1 MFRFHHDKDGV
12 NDNAHAAK
20 AAGAKP
26 ENAGPDFTFVKAVQ
40 AEVAQQNAKGES
52 NPLVVFTL
60 SGHKNSFVLG
70 KPNIEKCVALK
81 FFYIGDVLHVFKHEL
96 RLIFRDPRFWI
107 PFIIP
112 PIILAASQAI
122 AVSRYGGQ
130 IMQGME
136 GYMMLL
142 LGCLMAPMGAPLAA
156 DSFAGERERNSL
168 ELLQL
173 SPIAP
178 AKLFWGK
185 LLAVLPF
192 PIAFSM
198 LAEFA
203 FWFSHPEITA
213 TVAVASILGALSA
226 VLITSAFSLLLSLRV
241 KTARAATQL
250 SLFVVVPLLLLV
262 QLGHEL
268 FLQGVLIPAVI
279 LTISIVICALSTF
292 VGMRK
297 FVSL

>member
-1 MFRFHHDKDGV
+1 M
-12 NDNAHAAK
+12 
-20 AAGAKP
+20 
-26 ENAGPDFTFVKAVQ
+26 
-40 AEVAQQNAKGES
+40 
-52 NPLVVFTL
+52 
-60 SGHKNSFVLG
+60 
-70 KPNIEKCVALK
+70 
-81 FFYIGDVLHVFKHEL
+81 LHVFKHEL

-112 PIILAASQAI
+112 PVILAASQAI

-178 AKLFWGK
+178 VKLFWGK

-192 PIAFSM
+192 PLAFSL

-203 FWFSHPEITA
+203 YWFSHPAIST
-213 TVAVASILGALSA
+213 TIAVASILGALSA
-226 VLITSAFSLLLSLRV
+226 VLITSAFSLLFSLRV

-262 QLGHEL
+262 QLGHES
-268 FLQGVLIPAVI
+268 FLQGVLVPA
-279 LTISIVICALSTF
+279 IVLVVSVAICMLATF
-292 VGMRK
+292 VCMRK